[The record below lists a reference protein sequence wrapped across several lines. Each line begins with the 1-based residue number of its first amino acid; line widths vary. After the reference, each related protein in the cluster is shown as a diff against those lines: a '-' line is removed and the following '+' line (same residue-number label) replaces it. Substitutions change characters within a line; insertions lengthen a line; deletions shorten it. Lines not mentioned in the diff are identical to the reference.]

1 MSIEWCL
8 QNQALERALGWGL
21 EKLGRGTHAWIRE
34 QRNLDFSFSLDR
46 RQKKNGIASGVA

>member
-21 EKLGRGTHAWIRE
+21 EKFGRGTQAWIRE
-34 QRNLDFSFSLDR
+34 QRNLDFSFLSIGGR
-46 RQKKNGIASGVA
+46 KKMV